1 MKYSGNCLCGAVSF
15 KFPSDPMMQF
25 KCHCNVCQ
33 KVFGNSL
40 HALAM
45 PQDELE
51 ISGTLSHY
59 FITGGSGNKLHYN
72 FCPTCGTFIYNKP
85 DLLDPMIYVPAGLL
99 DGQIEF
105 TPTVELWTSQKPK
118 NISQASSTKAAFED
132 NGTTDRL
139 MEMLEN
145 FDQRE

>member
-1 MKYSGNCLCGAVSF
+1 MKYKGKCLCGAVTF
-15 KFPSDPMMQF
+15 QFPYDPMMQF

-40 HALAM
+40 HAIAM

-51 ISGTLSHY
+51 VSGSLSSY

-105 TPTVELWTSQKPK
+105 TPTVELWTAQKPK
-118 NISQASSTKAAFED
+118 NIPQALSTKVAFED

>member
-1 MKYSGNCLCGAVSF
+1 
-15 KFPSDPMMQF
+15 MMQF

-51 ISGTLSHY
+51 ISGALSHY
-59 FITGGSGNKLHYN
+59 FVTGGSGNKLHYN
-72 FCPTCGTFIYNKP
+72 FCPNCGTFTYNKP
-85 DLLDPMIYVPAGLL
+85 DLLEPMIYVSARLL

-105 TPTVELWTSQKPK
+105 TLKVELWTS
-118 NISQASSTKAAFED
+118 
-132 NGTTDRL
+132 
-139 MEMLEN
+139 
-145 FDQRE
+145 

>member
-1 MKYSGNCLCGAVSF
+1 MKYKGKCLCGAVTF
-15 KFPSDPMMQF
+15 QFPYDPMMQF

-40 HALAM
+40 HAIAM

-51 ISGTLSHY
+51 VSGSLSNY

-99 DGQIEF
+99 DGH
-105 TPTVELWTSQKPK
+105 
-118 NISQASSTKAAFED
+118 
-132 NGTTDRL
+132 
-139 MEMLEN
+139 
-145 FDQRE
+145 

>member
-1 MKYSGNCLCGAVSF
+1 
-15 KFPSDPMMQF
+15 MMQF

-59 FITGGSGNKLHYN
+59 FVTGGSGNKLHYN
-72 FCPTCGTFIYNKP
+72 FCPNCGTFTYNKP
-85 DLLDPMIYVPAGLL
+85 DLLEPMIYVPARLP

-105 TPTVELWTSQKPK
+105 TLKVELWTSQKTK
-118 NISQASSTKAAFED
+118 NISQSSSINVAFED
-132 NGTTDRL
+132 NGTTDCL

-145 FDQRE
+145 FDQIE